1 MGLRVLAHLSTKF
14 ETDRERTSK
23 FAFRSTGFSALHA
36 LLAQSIFHFAKRVSL
51 TSTTATR
58 LDEGDKT
65 WPSHTSFWFNFG
77 MLFQSFLRNPSPRSQ
92 AIDWNK
98 VDSVVDVFH
107 EVLGIRLYP
116 VQIEAAIALT
126 QGRIAE
132 VQTGEGKTFITG
144 LSASLLANKNVGVH
158 VATTNEYLSR
168 RDYEQLRAVFR
179 CLGLTVSCLNS
190 EQSVEEKRF
199 AYLSDI
205 TYGSGC
211 EFGFDYLR
219 DQVNLTSQGRVPTG
233 RRFLDAL
240 NGLPSLESRPIQIR
254 RGVAIIDEA
263 DSVMIDE
270 AGTPLVLGSSAGTT
284 LMDEDALREANSLA
298 NEFEAGR
305 DFQLS
310 HSRCVFSIEADNQ
323 IREKHKRV
331 ADSLLRRPWPQ
342 YVSQAVMAHHR
353 YARNV
358 DYVVSDGKVA
368 IIDVHTGRIHPE
380 RTWRGGLHQAIEIKE
395 GLQPTCESSTAAQIT
410 RQRFLQKYDL
420 LCGLTG
426 TATGN
431 EKDFQTFFGLKTQV
445 FPTHRPSLR
454 QRFPSLYFSDVETK
468 ERFASSEAI
477 RVASDGRAVIV
488 ATRSIEEA
496 DRLGHLIR
504 LQNPFVCILHGMQDE
519 DEAVL
524 VGGAGRPNQIT
535 VTTSIA
541 GRGTDIKVAPEVLQR
556 GGLHLISTQHHD
568 SMRVDRQLAGRVA
581 RQGQPGSVQQLASSL
596 DMILES
602 HAASFALARRIR
614 IKLSRLDNA
623 NGTSIPSIDRA
634 IQKLQR
640 QLEHRG
646 HVQRLQVVSR
656 DRWINRIQ
664 NEVA

>member
-1 MGLRVLAHLSTKF
+1 
-14 ETDRERTSK
+14 
-23 FAFRSTGFSALHA
+23 
-36 LLAQSIFHFAKRVSL
+36 
-51 TSTTATR
+51 
-58 LDEGDKT
+58 
-65 WPSHTSFWFNFG
+65 
-77 MLFQSFLRNPSPRSQ
+77 MLFQSFLRNPSPCLQ
-92 AIDWNK
+92 AIDRTK

-107 EVLGIRLYP
+107 DVLGIRLYP
-116 VQIEAAIALT
+116 VQIEAALALT

-144 LSASLLANKNVGVH
+144 LAAALLADDSVGVH

-179 CLGLTVSCLNS
+179 CLGLTVSCLHG
-190 EQSVEEKRF
+190 EQSADEKRV
-199 AYLSDI
+199 AYCSDI

-219 DQVNLTSQGRVPTG
+219 DQVNLTSQGSVPAG

-270 AGTPLVLGSSAGTT
+270 AGTPLVLGSSAGATS
-284 LMDEDALREANSLA
+284 LDEEALREANSLA
-298 NEFEAGR
+298 TEFEAGR
-305 DFQLS
+305 DFQLNQ
-310 HSRCVFSIEADNQ
+310 SRCVFSVEADNR
-323 IREKHKRV
+323 IREQHKRV
-331 ADSLLRRPWPQ
+331 ANSPLRRPWPQ

-358 DYVVSDGKVA
+358 DYVVSEGKVA

-431 EKDFQTFFGLKTQV
+431 EKDFQTFFGLKVQV

-454 QRFPSLYFSDVETK
+454 QRLPSLYFSSIETK

-477 RVASDGRAVIV
+477 RIASDGRAVIV

-496 DRLGHLIR
+496 DRMGKLIR
-504 LQNPFVCILHGMQDE
+504 IQNPSVRILHGMQDE
-519 DEAVL
+519 DEAEL
-524 VGGAGRPNQIT
+524 VGQAGRPNRIT

-581 RQGQPGSVQQLASSL
+581 RQGQPGSVQQLASL
-596 DMILES
+596 HDMVLES
-602 HAASFALARRIR
+602 HAASFVLARRIQS
-614 IKLSRLDNA
+614 KLARLDSP
-623 NGTSIPSIDRA
+623 NGTPVPSIDRA

-640 QLEHRG
+640 QLEHHG
-646 HVQRLQVVSR
+646 HVQRLQLVDR
-656 DRWINRIQ
+656 DQWINRIQ